1 MRGSGKRSTRAHHK
15 RRVRV
20 VKGMMRVAVGP
31 TILYLAIATDNPVK
45 ILKED
50 VDRIEDETKKQIE
63 ELEEDELRQAMEYLK
78 IESLSLTDDE
88 KLIVQLASKYF
99 LAGYFILRE

>member
-20 VKGMMRVAVGP
+20 VKGLMRVAIGP
-31 TILYLAIATDNPVK
+31 TILYLTIGTNNPVK
-45 ILKED
+45 ILRED
-50 VDRIEDETKKQIE
+50 VERIETDTRKQIE
-63 ELEEDELRQAMEYLK
+63 EMEEEELQQAMNHLN

-88 KLIVQLASKYF
+88 QLIVQLASKYI
-99 LAGYFILRE
+99 LAGYFILKE